1 MATESRRSFMAGAGA
16 AALAGGMVASDAS
29 PLEPQGEMKREV
41 IPGSPRPQFSRA
53 VRCGRMVWVSGVV
66 GRVSGSG
73 EPATLGAAAQFK
85 QALVNLK
92 ASVEAAGTTMAKVV
106 KCTCFITEAS
116 DFALFNEVY
125 SKFFPKDP
133 PARSTVVVK
142 ALVVPGANLEI
153 DCVAFA

>member
-1 MATESRRSFMAGAGA
+1 MATGSRRSFMAGAGA
-16 AALAGGMVASDAS
+16 AALAGGMLTPQASA
-29 PLEPQGEMKREV
+29 LEPQAEMKREV
-41 IPGSPRPQFSRA
+41 VPGSPRPQFSRA

-66 GRVSGSG
+66 GRDPGSG
-73 EPATLGAAAQFK
+73 QLATPGAAAQFK

-92 ASVEAAGTTMAKVV
+92 ASVEAAGTTMDKVV

-116 DFALFNEVY
+116 EFAQFNEIY

-142 ALVVPGANLEI
+142 ALVVAGANLEI